1 MTHRDGEALHFNW
14 SHEML
19 TGVEPPAYV
28 VVSMDDITS
37 PNGLMVLG
45 EAFDINASNVIIRS
59 SHPNLN
65 LIFNLY
71 NANGVLKAKS
81 QALNITTANFEQGSN
96 NQGGQLNVVGHLA
109 KYNAPFS
116 IDDVTTS
123 IQYLI
128 NGTYQNLNIDD
139 VTGLINHLLE

>member
-1 MTHRDGEALHFNW
+1 MTVF
-14 SHEML
+14 
-19 TGVEPPAYV
+19 T
-28 VVSMDDITS
+28 
-37 PNGLMVLG
+37 
-45 EAFDINASNVIIRS
+45 
-59 SHPNLN
+59 
-65 LIFNLY
+65 
-71 NANGVLKAKS
+71 
-81 QALNITTANFEQGSN
+81 N

>member
-1 MTHRDGEALHFNW
+1 
-14 SHEML
+14 
-19 TGVEPPAYV
+19 
-28 VVSMDDITS
+28 
-37 PNGLMVLG
+37 MVLG

-59 SHPNLN
+59 SHPNIN

-71 NANGVLKAKS
+71 NADGALKAKS
-81 QALNITTANFEQGSN
+81 QALNITTANFEQGSSLNATITLPSTLDPGCYDLKVNYYISSPRITVFTN

-109 KYNAPFS
+109 KYNEPFS

-139 VTGLINHLLE
+139 VTGLINYLLE